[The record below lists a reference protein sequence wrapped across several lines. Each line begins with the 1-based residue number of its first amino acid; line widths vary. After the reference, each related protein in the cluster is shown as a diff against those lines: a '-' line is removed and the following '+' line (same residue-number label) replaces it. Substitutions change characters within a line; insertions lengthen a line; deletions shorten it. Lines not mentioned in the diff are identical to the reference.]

1 DVARGGDGGQGDG
14 KGGRRDLGQGGGGTE
29 QQRRGAG
36 GSEQAGGVTRHGD
49 SQEKQI
55 GGRQITTRGRGGQ
68 PGVAVRALN
77 PRHVSGFP
85 EYPIR
90 NLRMV
95 GPDARFAGLSTTGVP
110 MSFLRLTIIL
120 AALTSVAVPMTSAA
134 QEAVRTNEP
143 VIETGDVDRFYALY

>member
-1 DVARGGDGGQGDG
+1 
-14 KGGRRDLGQGGGGTE
+14 
-29 QQRRGAG
+29 
-36 GSEQAGGVTRHGD
+36 
-49 SQEKQI
+49 EKI

-77 PRHVSGFP
+77 PRHVFGFP

-90 NLRMV
+90 NLRMA

-143 VIETGDVDRFYALY
+143 VIETGDVDRFYALYDAADGRPTAEQLQAYLDGGSEGLRHLARIRNVTGER